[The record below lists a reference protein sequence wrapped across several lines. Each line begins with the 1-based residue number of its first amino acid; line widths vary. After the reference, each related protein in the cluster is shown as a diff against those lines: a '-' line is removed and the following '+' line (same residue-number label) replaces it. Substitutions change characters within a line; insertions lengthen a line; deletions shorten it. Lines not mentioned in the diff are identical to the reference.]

1 VKLMK
6 ISVLMPAY
14 NASRTI
20 EATIAAVLRQ
30 TVAPWEFLI
39 VDDGSADNT
48 AAIAERFAPNVRVIR
63 TANQG
68 AAAARNTLCA
78 RATGELLAFLDADDI
93 WHPQHLEVHC
103 ALAARFPQAVARF
116 SDHLNFSGYDDH
128 RWQGGLAAK
137 DSELIPALDF
147 FRRYHKGPGPFSS
160 MSFCSI
166 PQSTVERLGPDPF
179 QVNGAEDYFL
189 FTRIALL
196 GPIAYEPAQTVAYRF
211 HPASLSSNKLRVV
224 GLAVRVYE
232 VLEPEYQQY
241 SDKRFL
247 SAFRKAFASKRR
259 LYAKL
264 LLGANEKASARNQ
277 LRRSLANLAPSSLI
291 KSLGLLTFSYF
302 PAGLRPRWPQNTRTG
317 VVSQ

>member
-1 VKLMK
+1 MK

-20 EATIAAVLRQ
+20 QATINAVLRQ
-30 TVAPWEFLI
+30 TISPWEFLI
-39 VDDGSADNT
+39 VDDGSTDNT
-48 AAIAERFAPNVRVIR
+48 AAIAERFAPQVKVIR

-78 RATGELLAFLDADDI
+78 HATGELFAFLDADDI
-93 WHPQHLEVHC
+93 WHPGHLEAHSELASKFPA
-103 ALAARFPQAVARF
+103 ALAYFTG
-116 SDHLNFSGYDDH
+116 HLNLNGYQH
-128 RWQGGLAAK
+128 YAWQSHLTPCDA
-137 DSELIPALDF
+137 ELIPSLEF
-147 FRRYHKGPGPFSS
+147 FRRYHKRPGPFSS
-160 MSFCSI
+160 MSFCSVPKSSI
-166 PQSTVERLGPDPF
+166 ERLGLDPF
-179 QVNGAEDYFL
+179 QVNGAEDYFF

-196 GPIAYEPAQTVAYRF
+196 GPTAYEPAQTVAYRF

-232 VLEPEYQQY
+232 VLEPEYEQY
-241 SDKRFL
+241 ADKRFL
-247 SAFRKAFASKRR
+247 STFRRAFASKRR

-277 LRRSLANLAPSSLI
+277 LRRSLTITLSPSSLL
-291 KSLGLLTFSYF
+291 KSLGLLIFSYF

-317 VVSQ
+317 AVSQ

>member
-1 VKLMK
+1 MK

-14 NASRTI
+14 NASRTM
-20 EATIAAVLRQ
+20 EATINSVLRQ
-30 TVAPWEFLI
+30 TVSPWEFLI
-39 VDDGSADNT
+39 VDDGSTDNT
-48 AAIAERFAPNVRVIR
+48 AAIAERFAPQVKVIR

-78 RATGELLAFLDADDI
+78 LATGDLFAFLDADDI
-93 WHPQHLEVHC
+93 WHPQHLAVHC
-103 ALAARFPQAVARF
+103 ALAAKFPTAVACF
-116 SDHLNFSGYDDH
+116 SDHLNFTGYDDY
-128 RWQGGLAAK
+128 RWQAQLAAS
-137 DSELIPALDF
+137 DTELIPALDF
-147 FRRYHKGPGPFSS
+147 FQSYHRSPGPFSS

-166 PQSTVERLGPDPF
+166 PKSTMESLGADPF

-232 VLEPEYQQY
+232 VLEPEYARY

-247 SAFRKAFASKRR
+247 SSFRKAFASKRR
-259 LYAKL
+259 QYAKL

-277 LRRSLANLAPSSLI
+277 LRRSLTNTLAPSSLI

>member
-1 VKLMK
+1 MK

-20 EATIAAVLRQ
+20 EATIGTVLHQ

-39 VDDGSADNT
+39 VDDGSTDNT
-48 AAIAERFAPNVRVIR
+48 AELAEHFAPQVRVIR

-78 RATGELLAFLDADDI
+78 SATGDAFAFLDADDI
-93 WHPQHLEVHC
+93 WHPQHLETHG
-103 ALAARFPQAVARF
+103 ALAAKFPGAVAYF
-116 SDHLNFSGYDDH
+116 TDHLNFTGYEEYH
-128 RWQGGLAAK
+128 WQGQLAQSDA
-137 DSELIPALDF
+137 ELVPSLEF
-147 FRRYHKGPGPFSS
+147 FRRYHKSPGPFSS
-160 MSFCSI
+160 MSFSTI
-166 PQSTVERLGPDPF
+166 PKSTFDRLGPEPF

-196 GPIAYEPAQTVAYRF
+196 GPIAYLPVQTVAYRF

-232 VLEPEYQQY
+232 VLEREYQQFP
-241 SDKRFL
+241 DKRFL
-247 SAFRKAFASKRR
+247 PAFRRAFASKRR

-264 LLGANEKASARNQ
+264 LLGANEKASARTQ
-277 LRRSLANLAPSSLI
+277 LRLSLANSLHPSSLA
-291 KSLGLLTFSYF
+291 KSVGLLTFSYF
-302 PAGLRPRWPQNTRTG
+302 PAGLRPRWPQSTRTG
-317 VVSQ
+317 VVSL